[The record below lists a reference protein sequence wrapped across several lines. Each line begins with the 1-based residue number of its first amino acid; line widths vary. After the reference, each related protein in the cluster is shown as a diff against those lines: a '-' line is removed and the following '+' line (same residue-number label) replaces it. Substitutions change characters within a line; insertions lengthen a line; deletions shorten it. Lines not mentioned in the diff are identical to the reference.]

1 MASLKVS
8 DISSKTERI
17 QLYQNDYVLSA
28 FGELHT
34 KEPIEN
40 EFFKYHSCYVDGIFV
55 GCFLEIIRS
64 PIESEVHSLLFKS
77 AIKYSRELARIFI
90 KNLFN
95 SRPIFRISTQVMQIH
110 GSVINFCLKIGF
122 VFEGIK
128 QCADMKDGKLQS
140 MVMFRIL
147 RGEI

>member
-1 MASLKVS
+1 MVNLKVS
-8 DISSKTERI
+8 DNSSQTERN

-40 EFFKYHSCYVDGIFV
+40 EFFKYHSCYVNGNFV

-77 AIKYSRELARIFI
+77 AIKYSRELAKIFI
-90 KNLFN
+90 RNLFN
-95 SRPIFRISTQVMQIH
+95 SKPIFRVSTQVMQIH

-122 VFEGIK
+122 IFEGIK
-128 QCADMKDGKLQS
+128 QCADMKDGELQN

>member
-34 KEPIEN
+34 KKPIEN

-122 VFEGIK
+122 IFEGIK
-128 QCADMKDGKLQS
+128 QCADMKDGKLQN

-147 RGEI
+147 KGEI

>member
-8 DISSKTERI
+8 NNSSQKERA

-90 KNLFN
+90 KNVFN

-122 VFEGIK
+122 IFEGIK
-128 QCADMKDGKLQS
+128 QCSDMKDGKLQS

>member
-8 DISSKTERI
+8 NNSSQTERA
-17 QLYQNDYVLSA
+17 QLYQNVYVLSA

-90 KNLFN
+90 KNVFN

-122 VFEGIK
+122 IFEGIK
-128 QCADMKDGKLQS
+128 QCADMKDGKLQN

-147 RGEI
+147 KGEI

>member
-1 MASLKVS
+1 MILTVSESASDDELKQV
-8 DISSKTERI
+8 
-17 QLYQNDYVLSA
+17 YQNDYVLSA

-34 KEPIEN
+34 RHPIKGD
-40 EFFKYHSCYVDGIFV
+40 FVKYHSCYVDGIFV

-77 AIKYSRELARIFI
+77 AIKHSRELAKIFI
-90 KNLFN
+90 KNLFD
-95 SRPIFRISTQVMQIH
+95 SKPIFRISTQVMQIH

-122 VFEGIK
+122 IFEGVK
-128 QCADMKDGKLQS
+128 QCADMKDGILQS